1 MTCRGSGPHG
11 ALPPASTPLG
21 ISGETTS
28 STVPQVLQLAARF
41 HGDGAEPA
49 AAAGPSASRGRAST
63 ERGGPAVR
71 GTARLCGAERGGGE
85 RWRPFTA
92 RSPRRPA
99 RACSHSYLSK
109 ELCSSRAETRTTTV
123 ASVSPALR
131 SSGLPERSRW
141 EPPSREQGFGTS
153 EVKAAEQPGPAVGSQ
168 RFSCSR
174 AQGWRAAAETSTDRN
189 ENN

>member
-11 ALPPASTPLG
+11 APPPASTPLG

-49 AAAGPSASRGRAST
+49 AAAGPFASRGRAST

-71 GTARLCGAERGGGE
+71 GTARLCGTRGAERGGGE

-141 EPPSREQGFGTS
+141 EPPSRARLWNERGEG
-153 EVKAAEQPGPAVGSQ
+153 
-168 RFSCSR
+168 SR
-174 AQGWRAAAETSTDRN
+174 AARTGSRVTALLVQSGTGLACSCRDKH
-189 ENN
+189 